1 MFDPDS
7 GPAFTEYVMTR
18 EALTAESNAD
28 WSRRRPYPSFK
39 PRGTKGPRSLVD
51 IAISVVGDN
60 FGKIR
65 SITHL
70 ESLPKVILWRIWGY
84 LEARGVSL
92 HAWRYLSKLLMDE
105 GDEKNLGLYRFR
117 QHICHPGNNLTR
129 YTQPLTAPPSDFITH
144 IVIAGGCTFNTHDIL
159 GLADMPNLGVL
170 EIIQPTERT
179 AFPNISDRLV
189 RGWSEKPD
197 PFPLLRVLRIWGDE
211 TTSKAS
217 LPWVSNFPSL
227 ALYDVISARDAWDA
241 SKVAAQEH
249 GWEQADAPPHRLDDS
264 LLRYL
269 MLFAPL
275 EETRDRNMRD
285 LAASIDND
293 LVSLCSDSRCAVKF
307 VQDRQAPLL
316 LNYLCDTAKENAP
329 WWDID
334 AASREARTCHGVAFE
349 AWAFW
354 LYSFL
359 GQLCSD
365 QDLEARGALP
375 YKAAA
380 GPFILPSRPIACLH
394 LGHTSQRGGIDTR
407 PSYISRGLYAT
418 RQFTFTRK
426 SVIPPNGKKPGTIPK
441 GVNLSGTLADE
452 QTSFVL
458 SKCSEPCSTVTKR
471 QLWGVNEE
479 TLSEHLHHT
488 FSLSPRAEMPDSN
501 MTSHD
506 GSESCFAFPDPLT
519 ALTFFNSD
527 LTDSVLASDEGFIS
541 DDDDPDDESSVPSA
555 YLTTFPVERLLSP
568 LPESRSTS
576 TLSMSPELSSSS
588 QHDLSERDPDIDK
601 TGTPVTPPDH
611 DCLSSGS
618 SSSSSESNDDSDIL
632 APPPR
637 RFQEGNSPN
646 ESPRAS
652 TIVSPTQELNKETSS
667 EPDSDL
673 PSYHVHQLDWKHPVH
688 AGTLRARS
696 EQHDMEIKALIWD
709 TKHIFGPTD
718 IPGSSRYRK
727 ELMDWRRS
735 RREYVMNKPTTQ
747 KQAQD
752 QRLILALSDLIE
764 KRNRFFGKKR

>member
-1 MFDPDS
+1 MFDPES
-7 GPAFTEYVMTR
+7 GPAFTEYLMTR

-65 SITHL
+65 SIAHL
-70 ESLPKVILWRIWGY
+70 ESLPKAILWRVWRY
-84 LEARGVSL
+84 LEARSVRQPADG
-92 HAWRYLSKLLMDE
+92 AENIWRSATDADTEVEECLFM
-105 GDEKNLGLYRFR
+105 LG
-117 QHICHPGNNLTR
+117 
-129 YTQPLTAPPSDFITH
+129 APPSDFITH
-144 IVIAGGCTFNTHDIL
+144 IVIAGGCTFNTHDLL

-189 RGWSEKPD
+189 RGWSEKPG

-217 LPWVSNFPSL
+217 LQWVSKFPSL
-227 ALYDVISARDAWDA
+227 ALYDVIGARDVWDA
-241 SKVAAQEH
+241 SQLAAQEH

-316 LNYLCDTAKENAP
+316 LNYLCDTAKENTP

-365 QDLEARGALP
+365 QDLEARGAFP
-375 YKAAA
+375 YKAVA

-407 PSYISRGLYAT
+407 PSYISRGLFAT

-426 SVIPPNGKKPGTIPK
+426 SVIPPNGKKPATIPK
-441 GVNLSGTLADE
+441 GA
-452 QTSFVL
+452 
-458 SKCSEPCSTVTKR
+458 
-471 QLWGVNEE
+471 
-479 TLSEHLHHT
+479 
-488 FSLSPRAEMPDSN
+488 SLRAEMPDSN

-506 GSESCFAFPDPLT
+506 GSESCFAFPDPLI
-519 ALTFFNSD
+519 ALTFFNGD
-527 LTDSVLASDEGFIS
+527 LTDSVLPSDEGFIS
-541 DDDDPDDESSVPSA
+541 DDDDSDDELSVPST
-555 YLTTFPVERLLSP
+555 YLTTFPVEQLLSP
-568 LPESRSTS
+568 LHESRSTS
-576 TLSMSPELSSSS
+576 ILSMSSELDSSS
-588 QHDLSERDPDIDK
+588 QNGLSDSNPDIDK
-601 TGTPVTPPDH
+601 TRTPVTSPDH

-618 SSSSSESNDDSDIL
+618 SSSSSESDDDSDIL
-632 APPPR
+632 APPR
-637 RFQEGNSPN
+637 RRSQEGNSPD
-646 ESPRAS
+646 EPPRTS
-652 TIVSPTQELNKETSS
+652 TIVSPTQKLNTETLCES
-667 EPDSDL
+667 DSDL

-688 AGTLRARS
+688 AGRLRERG
-696 EQHDMEIKALIWD
+696 EQHDREIKALFWD
-709 TKHIFGPTD
+709 TNHIFRPTD
-718 IPGSSRYRK
+718 VPGSSRYRK
-727 ELMDWRRS
+727 ELRDWRRS
-735 RREYVMNKPTTQ
+735 RREYIMNKPTAQ

-752 QRLILALSDLIE
+752 QQHLLALSYLIE